1 MSAHGRLDA
10 LTSRSAQREPL
21 LPLSVYGAG
30 YVGLVTAACFAELG
44 HVVMCMD
51 ADVARV
57 AQLARGQLPF
67 VEPGLEDLIVRN
79 GRRGRLRFTND
90 ADAAVAHGAVQFI
103 AVGTPCHRDGT
114 ADIRHVLEVARRIG
128 AGLQHEALVVCKSTV
143 PVGTTHRVRQAV
155 QHELERRGLRELRF
169 AVASNPE
176 FLKEG
181 SAVEDFMRPDR
192 VVVGADDAHAIELLH
207 TLYAPLI
214 ERPQQWLPMAT
225 RSAELTKYACNAMLA
240 SRVSV
245 MNEFAQLAE
254 ALQVDIEDVRR
265 GMAGDPR
272 IGPMFLAPGCGF
284 GGSCL
289 PKDIRALQRTAH
301 DHGVALPTLAAVE
314 QTNQHQKG
322 LLARRA
328 IEWLGAGPSSIEGGS
343 LAGRRIALWGLAFKP
358 GTDDLRDAPSEVL
371 IEMLVAAG
379 ATVVAHDP
387 VAMPAAR
394 RKHGHLPA
402 LRFAITAIDA
412 LDGADA
418 LLIATEWP
426 EYRQA
431 DWTAVRKR
439 MAHPLVLDGRNI
451 CDPARMAALDFVYRG
466 IGRGDFEKVAATPA
480 VVQPRA
486 REPVSRHPLTA
497 TSTTRVSAASRV

>member
-1 MSAHGRLDA
+1 MNTLAA
-10 LTSRSAQREPL
+10 NEPL

-44 HVVMCMD
+44 HVVLCMD
-51 ADVARV
+51 ADAARV

-67 VEPGLEDLIVRN
+67 VEPGLEDLVVRN
-79 GRRGRLRFTND
+79 GRRGRLRFTHD
-90 ADAAVAHGAVQFI
+90 ADAAVTHGAVQFI

-114 ADIRHVLEVARRIG
+114 ADIRQVLEVARRIG
-128 AGLQHEALVVCKSTV
+128 AGVQRETLVVCKSTV
-143 PVGTTHRVRQAV
+143 PVGTTERVRQMV
-155 QHELERRGLRELRF
+155 QHELERRGLHGLRF
-169 AVASNPE
+169 AAASNPE

-181 SAVEDFMRPDR
+181 SAVDDFMRPDR
-192 VVVGADDAHAIELLH
+192 VVAGSDDPRAIELLR

-214 ERPQQWLPMAT
+214 ERPEQWLAMET
-225 RSAELTKYACNAMLA
+225 RGAELTKYACNAMLA

-254 ALQVDIEDVRR
+254 ALEVDIEDVRK

-272 IGPMFLAPGCGF
+272 IGPMFLSPGCGF

-289 PKDIRALQRTAH
+289 PKDIRALQRTAL

-314 QTNQHQKG
+314 QTNQHHKG
-322 LLARRA
+322 LLALRA
-328 IEWLGAGPSSIEGGS
+328 IELFGGS

-358 GTDDLRDAPSEVL
+358 GTDDLREAPSEVL
-371 IEMLVAAG
+371 IGMLAAAG

-394 RKHGHLPA
+394 RQHGHVRA
-402 LRFAITAIDA
+402 LHFARDMLDA
-412 LDGADA
+412 VDGADA

-426 EYRQA
+426 EYRRA
-431 DWTAVRKR
+431 DWVAVHAR
-439 MAHPLVLDGRNI
+439 MARPQVLDGRNI
-451 CDPARMAALDFVYRG
+451 CDPARMAALGFAYRG
-466 IGRGDFEKVAATPA
+466 IGRGQSEKFAAIPSN
-480 VVQPRA
+480 VQPRLRDMA
-486 REPVSRHPLTA
+486 LRPPLP
-497 TSTTRVSAASRV
+497 TSGATRVNAASRA